1 MGEQGAAVQ
10 PGADLKIE
18 IMSTVNDSKCK
29 QTRASNKGSQRFSRG
44 PLRECENVKSS
55 RTRDD
60 RIYSDS
66 IRIQIFFLES
76 RIFGFENFGDRI
88 IFEYSNLIP
97 QISNI

>member
-76 RIFGFENFGDRI
+76 Q
-88 IFEYSNLIP
+88 IFETYFSSLILNL
-97 QISNI
+97 NWEF